1 MSLPIVKMQP
11 LGFDRAKSKAERFAK
26 DREKVR
32 HLLEEA
38 ILKAG
43 RHKDSL
49 KEVWDE
55 LSVFFRLLKRWVNGD
70 YKEVP
75 WRTIV
80 LIIAGII
87 YFVNPIDAI
96 FDVIPFV
103 GYIDD
108 VTVVGIVLNSVRKDI
123 EKFLEWE
130 KAGGQPQV

>member
-1 MSLPIVKMQP
+1 MQP

-130 KAGGQPQV
+130 KAGGQPQS

>member
-1 MSLPIVKMQP
+1 MQP

-70 YKEVP
+70 FKEVP

-108 VTVVGIVLNSVRKDI
+108 VAVVGIVLNSVRKDI

-130 KAGGQPQV
+130 KAGGQPQS

>member
-1 MSLPIVKMQP
+1 MQP

-43 RHKDSL
+43 RHKNSL

-55 LSVFFRLLKRWVNGD
+55 LSFFFRLLKRWVNGD

-103 GYIDD
+103 GYLDD

-123 EKFLEWE
+123 EEFLEWE
-130 KAGGQPQV
+130 KAGGQPQS

>member
-1 MSLPIVKMQP
+1 MQP

-43 RHKDSL
+43 RHKNSL

>member
-1 MSLPIVKMQP
+1 MQP

-49 KEVWDE
+49 KKVWDE

-80 LIIAGII
+80 LIIASII

-108 VTVVGIVLNSVRKDI
+108 VAVVGIVLNSVRNDI

-130 KAGGQPQV
+130 KAGGQPQS

>member
-1 MSLPIVKMQP
+1 MQP

-80 LIIAGII
+80 LIIPASSI
-87 YFVNPIDAI
+87 
-96 FDVIPFV
+96 
-103 GYIDD
+103 
-108 VTVVGIVLNSVRKDI
+108 S
-123 EKFLEWE
+123 
-130 KAGGQPQV
+130 

>member
-1 MSLPIVKMQP
+1 MQP